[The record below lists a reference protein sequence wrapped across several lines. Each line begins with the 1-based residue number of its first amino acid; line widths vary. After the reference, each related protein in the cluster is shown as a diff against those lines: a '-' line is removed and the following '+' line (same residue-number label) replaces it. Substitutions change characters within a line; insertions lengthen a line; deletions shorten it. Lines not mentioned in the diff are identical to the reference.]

1 MCPASK
7 HGEVSMEEE
16 EKIMKR
22 YEKGLSKAA
31 LRFLEEEETLT
42 KEFTERVGEE
52 AEEEERG
59 REDVIVPKVG
69 RKKKTTMPSSFLED
83 KQIGT
88 MKSVSVD
95 GGEEKGV
102 SGFRV
107 ETPSLNDDRNREEK
121 EKEKKKTE
129 KKKKK
134 KTPLVSLPPSS
145 SKGEEKEKKKKKK
158 EEEEQAG
165 SLSRLGSAF
174 DMIQSQIIDPAD
186 MLLTRKMVIN
196 KNVDDDDIR
205 GSSRELLQSSRGREV
220 LSADGSVR
228 GTPAKSFIET
238 GASPMEKQQHQTH
251 QTTNTVQLDKGTNTI
266 NAYSLL
272 QPVGGKKKV
281 KMRKKGEEAEE
292 PSDAMAAKEQ
302 ATTTTTT
309 TTTTTATKN
318 VTRAPPTKSIYFK
331 KKRQVNVRK
340 QLSKLPKASMIENDM
355 RSKSTPPILE
365 DRHKGQHTV
374 PDFDDFLH
382 SALGGTE
389 DVNIAAI
396 DGNDNIF
403 GNNDMYY
410 PRCESLP
417 NMSSFWKQC
426 KLEAE
431 QEEEEE
437 KDGGKSTAQ
446 QPHRQQ
452 ARQKQCD
459 CKECVAAL
467 MEHAMKVGR
476 YVVAQEEEKR
486 LSKENHQEQTAEEVV
501 TMTTTAV
508 AATTTTPLEPIFSR
522 PPPLHLVSAGI
533 TGGTFDVAIN
543 PLLSP
548 MIVSPSVMAETGVKK
563 HLDTTTTTTNKK
575 YTDSAASP
583 TLSDPFIMS
592 PLLDQLHVPPGD
604 HQARRKGRFDMV
616 STDDEDGREVR
627 DA

>member
-1 MCPASK
+1 
-7 HGEVSMEEE
+7 MEEE

-59 REDVIVPKVG
+59 REDVIVPKDE
-69 RKKKTTMPSSFLED
+69 RKKKTTKASSFLED
-83 KQIGT
+83 KQIGA
-88 MKSVSVD
+88 MESVSVD

-102 SGFRV
+102 SGLRV

-121 EKEKKKTE
+121 EKKKKTE
-129 KKKKK
+129 KKKE

-145 SKGEEKEKKKKKK
+145 SKRGEKEKKKKKK
-158 EEEEQAG
+158 KKKKEEEEEEQAG

-196 KNVDDDDIR
+196 KNVDEDNIR

-266 NAYSLL
+266 NAYSFL

-281 KMRKKGEEAEE
+281 KTGSSMRKKGEEAEE

-302 ATTTTTT
+302 ATTTT

-355 RSKSTPPILE
+355 RSKSTPPIQE
-365 DRHKGQHTV
+365 DRYEGQHTV

-431 QEEEEE
+431 EEEEEKEKEEKE

-501 TMTTTAV
+501 ATTTTAV
-508 AATTTTPLEPIFSR
+508 AAATTTPLEPIFSR
-522 PPPLHLVSAGI
+522 PPPLRLASAGI

-548 MIVSPSVMAETGVKK
+548 MTVSPPVTADTGVKK
-563 HLDTTTTTTNKK
+563 YLDTTTTTNKM

-616 STDDEDGREVR
+616 STDDDDGREAG